1 MPVFSLPTVSA
12 LGRYTLG
19 LAALSLLALTGAQ
32 AQEDTD
38 RTQVIAVKASTAT
51 WSDPLEALG
60 TLRADESVTLS
71 ATVTETVAEL
81 NFYDAQRVA
90 EGELL
95 IRLDDSAEQAELRAA
110 RALRQERENAVR
122 RARQLQD
129 RNVGTRA
136 DFEDAQ
142 AQLAQVDAQID
153 EIQARLADH
162 RLRAPFD
169 GTVGQRNLSV
179 GALVTPDTELVTLDK
194 LDDMK
199 LDFTVPATVL
209 DMLTPGLSLSATT
222 PSYPT
227 RTFRGEVTS
236 IGTRIDPVSRSVSV
250 RARLPNPERILRP
263 GMLMVVTLERNPRQ
277 TLVVPESVLVPS
289 GDRQY
294 VMRILRDADNRI
306 QRHQVE
312 IGKRRVG
319 TVEILDGLS
328 PGDWI
333 VSHGMNKVRD
343 GDHVDILALDDG
355 SLTISEI
362 LETARDGAVHDE
374 QERDGED
381 G

>member
-1 MPVFSLPTVSA
+1 MPVFSLPAGSA

-19 LAALSLLALTGAQ
+19 LAALSLLALTGAK

-38 RTQVIAVKASTAT
+38 RTQVIAVKASTAR

-71 ATVTETVAEL
+71 ATVTEAVAEI
-81 NFYDAQRVA
+81 NFDDAQRVA

-95 IRLDDSAEQAELRAA
+95 IRLDDSAVQAELRAA

-136 DFEDAQ
+136 DFEDAR
-142 AQLAQVDAQID
+142 AQLAQADAQID
-153 EIQARLADH
+153 EIQTRLADH

-179 GALVTPDTELVTLDK
+179 GALVTPGTELVTLDK
-194 LDDMK
+194 LDYMK
-199 LDFTVPATVL
+199 LDFTVPATAL
-209 DMLTPGLSLSATT
+209 DMLAPGLPISATT

-227 RTFRGEVTS
+227 RTFHGEVTS

-250 RARLPNPERILRP
+250 RARLPNPERTLRP
-263 GMLMVVTLERNPRQ
+263 GMLMVVTLERNSRQ

-289 GDRQY
+289 GERQY
-294 VMRILRDADNRI
+294 VMRIIRDKDNRI

-312 IGKRRVG
+312 IGKRHVG
-319 TVEILDGLS
+319 SVEILDGLA
-328 PGDWI
+328 PGDWV
-333 VSHGMNKVRD
+333 VSHGTNKVRD
-343 GDHVDILALDDG
+343 GDHVDVLALDDG
-355 SLTISEI
+355 SRTISEI
-362 LETARDGAVHDE
+362 LKAARDVEVRGE

>member
-81 NFYDAQRVA
+81 NFDDAQRVA

-95 IRLDDSAEQAELRAA
+95 IRLDDNAEQAELRAA
-110 RALRQERENAVR
+110 RSLRQERENAVR

-236 IGTRIDPVSRSVSV
+236 IGTRIAPVSRSVSV

-333 VSHGMNKVRD
+333 VNHGMNKVRD

-355 SLTISEI
+355 SRTISEI
-362 LETARDGAVHDE
+362 LETARDGKVRDE

>member
-1 MPVFSLPTVSA
+1 MPVFPLPAVSA
-12 LGRYTLG
+12 FGRRTLG
-19 LAALSLLALTGAQ
+19 LAALSLLALTSAH
-32 AQEDTD
+32 AQEATE
-38 RTQVIAVKASTAT
+38 RTQVIAVQASTAE

-81 NFYDAQRVA
+81 NFDDGQRVA

-110 RALRQERENAVR
+110 QALRREREHAVR
-122 RARQLQD
+122 RAQQLQD
-129 RNVGTRA
+129 RNVGIRA
-136 DFEDAQ
+136 DVEDAQ

-153 EIQARLADH
+153 GIQSLLADH

-179 GALVTPDTELVTLDK
+179 GALVTPGTELVTLDK
-194 LDDMK
+194 LDHMK

-209 DMLTPGLSLSATT
+209 DMLAPGLSLSATT

-250 RARLPNPERILRP
+250 RARLPNPERTLRP

-277 TLVVPESVLVPS
+277 TLMVPESVLVPS
-289 GDRQY
+289 GERQY
-294 VMRILRDADNRI
+294 VMRIDRDADNRI
-306 QRHQVE
+306 QRHPVE

-319 TVEILDGLS
+319 SVEILDGLA
-328 PGDWI
+328 PGDWV

-355 SLTISEI
+355 SREISEI
-362 LETARDGAVHDE
+362 LKAA
-374 QERDGED
+374 RDGED